1 MLKCLHRMNHRFL
14 FRLLLLCIVA
24 CDHPSG
30 IAQTASP
37 QITNVTQTDR
47 GFRLSWEQPSA
58 AAGFTLQFRDT
69 LGDDLWRVP
78 ALFDPFP
85 SLTNEWTDVEATNGA
100 RFFRLVQVTPAQRG
114 KLISI
119 NLAFSFTVPQLQ
131 ILFSIAGITDVVPK
145 YPIRLYKVVYE
156 TITPLGG
163 RTTAS
168 GALCLPEN
176 TGNALPLLSY
186 QHGTITQTNKAP
198 SSMDL
203 GTEVT
208 VGIAFATSGYAV
220 AVPDYLGLGNSPG
233 LHPYHH
239 ARSEATACVDMLR
252 SVKTACATNGFPLTN
267 RLFLCGYSQGGHATM
282 ALLRELEW
290 FHSGEF
296 TVTACA
302 PMAGAY
308 DLSGVTPADF
318 LSTRPKPNPYYFLYL
333 LAAYQDVYGL
343 APSLADLLV
352 APYNT
357 NLPPLLAGNSAGGD
371 INALMPSD
379 PTQILKPEYLADF
392 RTNAHHL
399 LRVALGDN
407 DVYRWKPATPLRFY
421 HCDSDQDVI
430 KANSTVALS
439 YLQSIGVTNVSLMD
453 PLPTGGH
460 SECIQPSLMAAKAWF
475 DSLR

>member
-1 MLKCLHRMNHRFL
+1 MGRRMNHRFI
-14 FRLLLLCIVA
+14 FRFLLA
-24 CDHPSG
+24 CFVVCDLVQG
-30 IAQTASP
+30 IAQTSVL
-37 QITNVTQTDR
+37 QITNVSQTDR
-47 GFRLSWEQPSA
+47 GFHLMWQEPSEDA
-58 AAGFTLQFRDT
+58 HYTLQFRDT
-69 LGDDLWRVP
+69 LGNDPWRVP
-78 ALFDPFP
+78 QLFNPFP
-85 SLTNEWTDVEATNGA
+85 TLTNEWTDVAATNDS
-100 RFFRLVQVTPAQRG
+100 RFFRVVQVAPAQRG

-119 NLAFSFTVPQLQ
+119 NVAANYTVQQLQ
-131 ILFSIAGITDVVPK
+131 ILFSFAGITNVNPK
-145 YPIRLYKVVYE
+145 YPIRLHKVVYE

-168 GALCLPEN
+168 GALCVPVGS
-176 TGNALPLLSY
+176 GNSLPLLSY
-186 QHGTITQTNKAP
+186 QHGTITLTNKAP

-203 GTEVT
+203 QTEIA
-208 VGIAFATSGYAV
+208 VGIALATSGYAV

-290 FHSGEF
+290 FHSNEF

-308 DLSGVTPADF
+308 DLSGVTTADF
-318 LSTRPKPNPYYFLYL
+318 LSNRPKPNPYYFLYF
-333 LAAYQDVYGL
+333 LAAYQEVYGL

-352 APYNT
+352 TPYNT
-357 NLPPLLAGNSAGGD
+357 NLPPLLGGNFTGSE
-371 INALMPSD
+371 INALMPAD

-392 RTNAHHL
+392 KTNSHNP
-399 LRVALGDN
+399 LRIALEDN

-421 HCDSDQDVI
+421 HCAGDQDVI
-430 KANSTVALS
+430 KSNSIVAVA
-439 YLQSIGVTNVSLMD
+439 YLQSIGVTNVSLND
-453 PLPTGGH
+453 PLPSAGH
-460 SECIQPSLMAAKAWF
+460 GDCVQPSLVQARDWF

>member
-1 MLKCLHRMNHRFL
+1 MNHRVL
-14 FRLLLLCIVA
+14 FRLLLFCSIA
-24 CDHPSG
+24 CNLLSG
-30 IAQTASP
+30 RAQTSLL
-37 QITNVTQTDR
+37 QITNLSQTER
-47 GFRLSWEQPSA
+47 GFHLMWKQPSEDA
-58 AAGFTLQFRDT
+58 HYTLQFRDT
-69 LGDDLWRVP
+69 LGNDLWRVP
-78 ALFDPFP
+78 QLFYPFP
-85 SLTNEWTDVEATNGA
+85 TLTNEWTDVAATNES
-100 RFFRLVQVTPAQRG
+100 RFFRLVQVTPAERG

-119 NLAFSFTVPQLQ
+119 NLATNFSVLQLR
-131 ILFSIAGITDVVPK
+131 FMFAFAGITNITPQYAV
-145 YPIRLYKVVYE
+145 RLYKVVYE

-168 GALCLPEN
+168 GALCVPVG

-186 QHGTITQTNKAP
+186 QHLTVTLTNKPP

-203 GTEVT
+203 GTEIV

-267 RLFLCGYSQGGHATM
+267 RLFLCGYSEGGHATM

-290 FHSGEF
+290 FHTNEF

-308 DLSGVTPADF
+308 DLSGVTTADF
-318 LSTRPKPNPYYFLYL
+318 LSARPKPNPYYFLYL
-333 LAAYQDVYGL
+333 LAAYQEVYEL
-343 APSLADLLV
+343 APSLPDLLV
-352 APYNT
+352 TPYNT
-357 NLPPLLAGNSAGGD
+357 NLPPLLAGNSTGSE
-371 INALMPSD
+371 INALMPAD
-379 PTQILKPEYLADF
+379 PIQILKPEFLADF
-392 RTNAHHL
+392 KINPRNP
-399 LRVALGDN
+399 LRIALEDN

-421 HCDSDQDVI
+421 HCAGDQDVI
-430 KANSTVALS
+430 KANSMVAVS
-439 YLQSIGVTNVSLMD
+439 YLQSIGVTNVSLND
-453 PLPTGGH
+453 PLPSGGH
-460 SECIQPSLMAAKAWF
+460 SDCVQPSLVQAKAWF

>member
-1 MLKCLHRMNHRFL
+1 MNHRFI
-14 FRLLLLCIVA
+14 FRLLLACFIV
-24 CDHPSG
+24 CDLAPG
-30 IAQTASP
+30 MAQSSLL
-37 QITNVTQTDR
+37 QITNVSQTER
-47 GFRLSWEQPSA
+47 GFRLMWRRPAEA
-58 AAGFTLQFRDT
+58 DGYTLQFRDT
-69 LGDDLWRVP
+69 LEDDLWRVP
-78 ALFDPFP
+78 QQFYPFP
-85 SLTNEWTDVEATNGA
+85 TFTNEWTDAAATNA
-100 RFFRLVQVTPAQRG
+100 SRFFRVVQVTPAERG

-119 NLAFSFTVPQLQ
+119 NLATNFSVLKLQ
-131 ILFSIAGITDVVPK
+131 FMFAFAGITDVTPK
-145 YPIRLYKVVYE
+145 YPVRIYKVVYE
-156 TITPLGG
+156 SITSLGE

-203 GTEVT
+203 ATEVT

-290 FHSGEF
+290 FHSSEF

-308 DLSGVTPADF
+308 DLSGVTAADF

-333 LAAYQDVYGL
+333 LAAYQEVYAL

-352 APYNT
+352 APYST
-357 NLPPLLAGNSAGGD
+357 NLPPLLAGNSTGSE
-371 INALMPSD
+371 INALMPAD

-392 RTNAHHL
+392 KTNSHNP
-399 LRVALGDN
+399 LRIALEDN
-407 DVYRWKPATPLRFY
+407 DVYRWKPVTPLHFY
-421 HCDSDQDVI
+421 HCAGDQDVI
-430 KANSTVALS
+430 KTNSIVAVS
-439 YLQSIGVTNVSLMD
+439 YLQSIGVTNVSLND

-460 SECIQPSLMAAKAWF
+460 SDCVQPSLVQARAWF
-475 DSLR
+475 DTLR